1 MNSTTWESTA
11 DPVNSTTAELTTTV
25 ETTTAQENECMN
37 QKIIGGQSINEG
49 QPPFDAEWIV
59 GISMGCGGSWIDQ
72 ETILTAA
79 HCFGNQPSAS
89 QSYAIYEK
97 DQDGRKVWLAD
108 FTGDAVTIHQQYNGQ
123 TLVHDIAVIR
133 MCGFQ
138 GNHAVVGLPSAGEVD
153 VFNHFWVYGWGNRN
167 PNAGGD
173 YPDILHWV
181 QTPTVDFDTCDG
193 NYGLGAYE
201 EDMIICAGQE
211 GIDSCQG
218 DSGGPLVQFGA
229 NCQAVQWG
237 VVSWGIGCAQ
247 INYPGV
253 YTNTAKYIGWI
264 NDFSANSDTCAATTD
279 GPTTEYTSSPYTD
292 YTSSQYESTAS
303 TGYSPTQTY
312 TSGDSA
318 TTTGELFDY
327 CIGEQAYTETC
338 SEWYC
343 GWGESVHSDRD
354 HKVLFEMEI
363 GASGNFSYARSD
375 FHDCERELYQ
385 SAQVKQTILR
395 APEGGVVTIDFAS
408 LDVESANMCQYDN
421 LMIIVDGVYQ
431 GMFCGSDQQ
440 YSDLWGMGDSQPT
453 VRNPSGVEAVV
464 GEECLISGDSEVDS
478 LFRPNLFR
486 PDESCVDVAPTIFE
500 LDAMNMPVYTGSE
513 IRLII
518 KSDAIYMHT
527 GYHFEYLVE
536 QVTCICQDD
545 NGVAATGSNC
555 PAHGENVCECN
566 EGYKLEG
573 SMCVLD
579 MSCKTEWS
587 MTTMINEDHTIRFL
601 DSSRQDWCVF
611 KKYSDFKAG
620 DEVWYTPCYADAANV
635 NKAGKY
641 TWMYDVETHQIQ
653 SKGALDLKNKRLCWR
668 INNPD
673 KLGKQRIKI
682 QACDSDDNK
691 QKWILIAGRI
701 HPEFAVN
708 HRTCVSVEEH
718 VLNDA
723 GNTGI
728 SITTSDCYPTTFG
741 FGGCNNP
748 VEGGDM
754 ISDDIQA
761 IRPMGQNDENLCLFK
776 KYSGYNNGDEIWI
789 AACGADNANVNKA
802 GKYQFTYDTE
812 TGRITSQGSLVK
824 DANAPFCLRLTNP
837 AMKYKQRIRIA
848 PCNPNDTNQQFDVED
863 GRIYSRENH
872 RVCAGYEYHKLVTD
886 GATKGTPLLFNTCY
900 PNAWGISSSNFEN

>member
-1 MNSTTWESTA
+1 MQETTTMQETSTSGYTSETYAPHEYCADQVQEVEQCLEDSPWYCQWGQVESSMSTSEKIRVNFESDSNGIYESCPECYNQNSAKQVIFTAEEGQTIGIDFTKLDVETSGNTCPYDYLIIVADGQYFGHFCNDDATMQDLWCDEPNDDGSGSGGYSGSGKSESNRPKQTECAHFSFSNLDLPCEHFGQNTGNNTYGAMPTVSGQEIRMILVADNIFSRSGYSFNWFTYTTEDTTTMEQTTYQMNSTTWESTTYPMNSTYEETTYPMNSTTWEPSTYSMNSTTWESTA

-464 GEECLISGDSEVDS
+464 GEECLISGDSE
-478 LFRPNLFR
+478 
-486 PDESCVDVAPTIFE
+486 A
-500 LDAMNMPVYTGSE
+500 GS
-513 IRLII
+513 
-518 KSDAIYMHT
+518 A
-527 GYHFEYLVE
+527 
-536 QVTCICQDD
+536 
-545 NGVAATGSNC
+545 
-555 PAHGENVCECN
+555 
-566 EGYKLEG
+566 
-573 SMCVLD
+573 
-579 MSCKTEWS
+579 
-587 MTTMINEDHTIRFL
+587 
-601 DSSRQDWCVF
+601 
-611 KKYSDFKAG
+611 
-620 DEVWYTPCYADAANV
+620 
-635 NKAGKY
+635 
-641 TWMYDVETHQIQ
+641 
-653 SKGALDLKNKRLCWR
+653 
-668 INNPD
+668 
-673 KLGKQRIKI
+673 
-682 QACDSDDNK
+682 
-691 QKWILIAGRI
+691 
-701 HPEFAVN
+701 
-708 HRTCVSVEEH
+708 
-718 VLNDA
+718 
-723 GNTGI
+723 
-728 SITTSDCYPTTFG
+728 
-741 FGGCNNP
+741 
-748 VEGGDM
+748 
-754 ISDDIQA
+754 
-761 IRPMGQNDENLCLFK
+761 MGQNSQLLDITK
-776 KYSGYNNGDEIWI
+776 K
-789 AACGADNANVNKA
+789 
-802 GKYQFTYDTE
+802 
-812 TGRITSQGSLVK
+812 
-824 DANAPFCLRLTNP
+824 
-837 AMKYKQRIRIA
+837 
-848 PCNPNDTNQQFDVED
+848 NPNFFSPSAIGAAGGVAFPILIKIFKYCA
-863 GRIYSRENH
+863 IYQ
-872 RVCAGYEYHKLVTD
+872 KT
-886 GATKGTPLLFNTCY
+886 
-900 PNAWGISSSNFEN
+900 SSLHFQRST